1 MVDGYLVPNTQT
13 FGTQTFGAQTFG
25 AKTFGTQTFGTQG
38 TFLTCTS
45 AIAMYIWVPNF
56 QLELKGWGP
65 IGRGPKGLRSKGWH
79 FFNM

>member
-25 AKTFGTQTFGTQG
+25 AKTFGTQG

-65 IGRGPKGLRSKGWH
+65 IGGDQIGWGPKGW
-79 FFNM
+79 